1 MREGGPV
8 ASTTAKSQ
16 FQPALRWRL
25 CVASVVAIACFALD
39 RATKLAVQMSLDPV
53 PFVGSRFEMPLI
65 PGFLG
70 LSYVE
75 NTGAAFSM
83 GEGFGGAFVLLAL
96 VVTVGAFAYLLR
108 AEVVSKLEV
117 VGLALVVG
125 GAIGNAVDRAV
136 FGYVVDFIATEFI
149 DFPVFNVADIGIT
162 CGVVIAFIG
171 FLVSPA
177 NRVDATAELN
187 RRDEADRA
195 RRVKARGDRARAWR
209 ERNGR

>member
-1 MREGGPV
+1 M
-8 ASTTAKSQ
+8 ASTAQRSR
-16 FQPALRWRL
+16 FQPSLRWRF
-25 CVASVVAIACFALD
+25 VVAGAVALVCFALD
-39 RATKLAVQMSLDPV
+39 RVTKLAVQMSQDPA

-65 PGFLG
+65 PGVLG

-83 GEGFGGAFVLLAL
+83 GEGFGAAFVLLAL
-96 VVTVGAFAYLLR
+96 VVTVGAVAYLLR
-108 AEVVSKLEV
+108 AEAVSKLEV
-117 VGLALVVG
+117 IGLALVVG

-136 FGYVVDFIATEFI
+136 FGYVVDFIATEFME
-149 DFPVFNVADIGIT
+149 FPVFNVADIGIT
-162 CGVVIAFIG
+162 CGVVVAFIG

-177 NRVDATAELN
+177 NKVDATAELN

-195 RRVKARGDRARAWR
+195 RRAKARGDRARAWR

>member
-1 MREGGPV
+1 M
-8 ASTTAKSQ
+8 
-16 FQPALRWRL
+16 PALSWRFG
-25 CVASVVAIACFALD
+25 VAGIIALACFALD
-39 RATKLAVQMSLDPV
+39 RATKLAVQMHLDPA

-65 PGFLG
+65 PGFVG

-83 GEGFGGAFVLLAL
+83 GEGYGIAFVALAL
-96 VVTVGAFAYLLR
+96 VVTVGAIAYLLR
-108 AEVVSKLEV
+108 AKVVSKLEV

-125 GAIGNAVDRAV
+125 GALGNAVDRAV
-136 FGYVVDFIATEFI
+136 FGYVVDFIATEFMS
-149 DFPVFNVADIGIT
+149 FPVFNVADIGIT

-187 RRDEADRA
+187 RRDEQDRA
-195 RRVKARGDRARAWR
+195 RRARARGDRARGWR